1 MAGRF
6 WGVNINQED
15 NYNDYPKENCTP
27 NEQVSCRDL
36 LARWLI
42 NMLITF
48 VVLII
53 LAVVVTYFGH
63 NFTLETSRIY
73 FITLLITLTIITAGF
88 SILFCKRSIK
98 PAHNSN
104 QLHGTSH
111 SYSSCES
118 ANATAISVADDI
130 V

>member
-6 WGVNINQED
+6 WGVNLNQED
-15 NYNDYPKENCTP
+15 DYDYPKENCTP

-36 LARWLI
+36 LARWSV

-63 NFTLETSRIY
+63 GFTLETSRIY
-73 FITLLITLTIITAGF
+73 FITLLITLMIITVAF
-88 SILFCKRSIK
+88 SILFCKRSTK

-104 QLHGTSH
+104 QLYGTSN

-118 ANATAISVADDI
+118 ANPTHLSVADDI